1 MRCLT
6 QSRPTFGLDPNT
18 FKQLIEGGFSF
29 NGVSHDITDNF
40 WTPFPEQEVKVG
52 TMNSFTS
59 KVFAGKQLRVQEFLF
74 GIPDVGDAH
83 KAELGIE
90 VHYDFAGNI
99 TAIKVVQ
106 ETNVIDVDS
115 VTVETINSKCLSSD
129 EDERCITTHL
139 SMKFLEPLQHKVM
152 AIKAIDFKGRSHIT
166 YLNEGFDITGASLN
180 PMVTMMILGTEKY
193 EGLLEVTQTEK
204 YSDICISQD
213 GREFKINDYGS
224 PTQINESFER
234 FADTGVIRDRLHSEF
249 SDYKATEIDNA
260 IEQLLEMCP
269 SCLDSFADFE
279 DSWSY
284 EFSYSDRL
292 ETIAHIIELEQQRAN
307 QVLIDAEQSVTYP
320 DAEID
325 KDDRPI
331 SVILDEE
338 RALKKILADERAY
351 LKQVVAPQQ

>member
-1 MRCLT
+1 MKYSHKVTFSIFAILFFGTASLAYAAGGDFIFDFDGTDGGGTAFDNPTAITVDSDDRIIVADNGLDLVQIFEGFAT
-6 QSRPTFGLDPNT
+6 SGSGGNSDASHKARPTFGLDPNT

-139 SMKFLEPLQHKVM
+139 SMN
-152 AIKAIDFKGRSHIT
+152 S
-166 YLNEGFDITGASLN
+166 
-180 PMVTMMILGTEKY
+180 
-193 EGLLEVTQTEK
+193 
-204 YSDICISQD
+204 
-213 GREFKINDYGS
+213 
-224 PTQINESFER
+224 
-234 FADTGVIRDRLHSEF
+234 
-249 SDYKATEIDNA
+249 
-260 IEQLLEMCP
+260 
-269 SCLDSFADFE
+269 
-279 DSWSY
+279 
-284 EFSYSDRL
+284 
-292 ETIAHIIELEQQRAN
+292 
-307 QVLIDAEQSVTYP
+307 
-320 DAEID
+320 
-325 KDDRPI
+325 
-331 SVILDEE
+331 
-338 RALKKILADERAY
+338 
-351 LKQVVAPQQ
+351 